1 MKSLALL
8 VGACLLSGL
17 QGANA
22 QSVTLDVHYAN
33 PANGVKELHE
43 ELAQRFSKLNPD
55 VRIRFRT
62 PPNGYAPLTEQV
74 LRAAV
79 VNNAPDVVFEGL
91 NFLRT
96 LSERNLTVPLD
107 AFAQKD
113 GGFDKLGY
121 RSWSLE
127 LGRLGGGVHGLPF
140 AISVPV
146 LYINGDLV
154 KSTGRD
160 PADLPSTWPALVD
173 IGKAIEAKNA
183 GKTGFFYR
191 TDVDG
196 NWMLQALV
204 FSNGGT
210 ILNADETKVAF
221 TTGPGRFALD
231 TLESFARA
239 GMATLTGS
247 QARSAFGAGNIGIFA
262 DFIVE
267 YRIDRPRGGR
277 TLRLSD
283 RPVSDARRE
292 RQAAG
297 RRQPCRH
304 ADEGSEET
312 GDCLGVHQVRHRP
325 DRPDADGDTDGLSAR
340 KRNSHERPE
349 HARQIP
355 R

>member
-1 MKSLALL
+1 MPI
-8 VGACLLSGL
+8 VGL

-107 AFAQKD
+107 SFAQND

-127 LGRLGGGVHGLPF
+127 PGRLGGGVRGLPF
-140 AISVPV
+140 AISIPV

-154 KSTGRD
+154 KSIGRD
-160 PADLPSTWPALVD
+160 PADLPSTWPALVE

-183 GKTGFFYR
+183 GKTGFFY
-191 TDVDG
+191 
-196 NWMLQALV
+196 
-204 FSNGGT
+204 
-210 ILNADETKVAF
+210 
-221 TTGPGRFALD
+221 GP
-231 TLESFARA
+231 
-239 GMATLTGS
+239 TLTGTGCS
-247 QARSAFGAGNIGIFA
+247 RRLCSAMAERSSTPMK
-262 DFIVE
+262 
-267 YRIDRPRGGR
+267 PRSPLPPVPAA
-277 TLRLSD
+277 LRSIRSSYL
-283 RPVSDARRE
+283 RVPGWRR
-292 RQAAG
+292 
-297 RRQPCRH
+297 
-304 ADEGSEET
+304 
-312 GDCLGVHQVRHRP
+312 
-325 DRPDADGDTDGLSAR
+325 
-340 KRNSHERPE
+340 
-349 HARQIP
+349 
-355 R
+355 